1 MAKTNL
7 NEDKIALLTGC
18 FIFLLAALN
27 LAHLDVLGWVVSTNM
42 WTSMDKAFS
51 ATTGAYKGTISGVV
65 SLLCTYVALTAIL
78 SFGIKL
84 LGGNVA
90 RFVKSFTVVFF
101 ISEICYM
108 FGANAHIAATPD
120 AQAKFGIDWSIGLTT
135 EAGFIVALVAGIF
148 ISNAFPRIAES
159 LHDACRPE
167 LFVKI
172 AIVVLG
178 AELGVKAAAASGM
191 AGTIIFRG
199 LCAIV
204 EAYLLYWAFV
214 YYVARK
220 YFKFSREWAV
230 PLASGISICGVSA
243 AIATGSSIRARPVV
257 PIMVSSLIVVFTC
270 IEMLILPFI
279 ASHFLYSEP
288 MVAGGWMGLAVKSDG
303 GAIASGAI
311 ADSLIRARA
320 LELLG
325 VHWEAGWVTMVTT
338 TVKIFIDVFIGVW
351 SLVLAWVWT
360 AKFDKTNSGRTM
372 NFGDVLAR
380 FPRFVLGYLLTF
392 VIMLFIC
399 VNVEWQPLGKSVIST
414 LGPLRT
420 IFFTLTFFTIGMVS
434 NFHKLMEEGIGRLAI
449 VYVVCLFGFIIW
461 LGLFIS
467 WLFFHGMTPP
477 VIAGQPLP
485 FSAIKETDMAE
496 DTKNVKFHE
505 EVQKMEYEPLDA
517 TELKLIHW
525 SWALGVFL
533 LVALYFL
540 SDFIAPGAHG

>member
-230 PLASGISICGVSA
+230 PLASGISITVVY
-243 AIATGSSIRARPVV
+243 IPQYFRTIRAEVIRIKESAYVESARVVGASTWRIMTKHLFKNSTRTLPVILTLNSSEAILTLAGLGFLGFGIE
-257 PIMVSSLIVVFTC
+257 PTAAAEWGYDLNRSVSDVTAGIWWTAVFPGIAIVLIVLGITLVG
-270 IEMLILPFI
+270 ESLND
-279 ASHFLYSEP
+279 
-288 MVAGGWMGLAVKSDG
+288 LADPR
-303 GAIASGAI
+303 
-311 ADSLIRARA
+311 LRARKS
-320 LELLG
+320 
-325 VHWEAGWVTMVTT
+325 AGEVVGSIEDTSVDPNE
-338 TVKIFIDVFIGVW
+338 KP
-351 SLVLAWVWT
+351 T
-360 AKFDKTNSGRTM
+360 ARN
-372 NFGDVLAR
+372 
-380 FPRFVLGYLLTF
+380 
-392 VIMLFIC
+392 
-399 VNVEWQPLGKSVIST
+399 E
-414 LGPLRT
+414 
-420 IFFTLTFFTIGMVS
+420 
-434 NFHKLMEEGIGRLAI
+434 
-449 VYVVCLFGFIIW
+449 
-461 LGLFIS
+461 
-467 WLFFHGMTPP
+467 
-477 VIAGQPLP
+477 VIA
-485 FSAIKETDMAE
+485 E
-496 DTKNVKFHE
+496 
-505 EVQKMEYEPLDA
+505 LDA
-517 TELKLIHW
+517 NVDPPATVTDHDPTI
-525 SWALGVFL
+525 
-533 LVALYFL
+533 VA
-540 SDFIAPGAHG
+540 SEWTGEGKPEGKE

>member
-1 MAKTNL
+1 METVRKPL
-7 NEDKIALLTGC
+7 NEDRVALLLGSVI
-18 FIFLLAALN
+18 FILALLKFSGI
-27 LAHLDVLGWVVSTNM
+27 DMLGWAVKIGM
-42 WTSMDKAFS
+42 WVGDPLDAWRP
-51 ATTGAYKGTISGVV
+51 ATKGLLPGYGALFATYAILTGALACCVKLMGNDVV
-65 SLLCTYVALTAIL
+65 
-78 SFGIKL
+78 K
-84 LGGNVA
+84 
-90 RFVKSFTVVFF
+90 FVKSFTIIFF
-101 ISEICYM
+101 IAMICYTL
-108 FGANAHIAATPD
+108 GANAYIAANPTQLK
-120 AQAKFGIDWSIGLTT
+120 AQGIPWALGLST
-135 EAGFIVALVAGIF
+135 EAGLILALVMGIV
-148 ISNAFPRIAES
+148 ISNFMPNLAES
-159 LHDACRPE
+159 LKDACRPE

-467 WLFFHGMTPP
+467 GLVFHGMTPP
-477 VIAGQPLP
+477 VIAG
-485 FSAIKETDMAE
+485 
-496 DTKNVKFHE
+496 
-505 EVQKMEYEPLDA
+505 
-517 TELKLIHW
+517 
-525 SWALGVFL
+525 
-533 LVALYFL
+533 
-540 SDFIAPGAHG
+540 

>member
-178 AELGVKAAAASGM
+178 AELGVKAADAAGF
-191 AGTIIFRG
+191 AGHIIFRG

-204 EAYLLYWAFV
+204 EAYLLYWCVV
-214 YYVARK
+214 YYVARR
-220 YFKFSREWAV
+220 YFKFNREWAA

-243 AIATGSSIRARPVV
+243 AIATGAAIRSRPVV
-257 PIMVSSLIVVFTC
+257 PIMVSSLVVVFTC

-279 ASHFLYSEP
+279 AQHFLTGEP

-311 ADSLIRARA
+311 AESLILAKA
-320 LELLG
+320 A
-325 VHWEAGWVTMVTT
+325 EAGINWEPGWIIMVTT

-351 SLVLAWVWT
+351 ALVLAWVWCT
-360 AKFDKTNSGRTM
+360 KFDKSGDRTM
-372 NFGDVLAR
+372 HWGDVWAR

-477 VIAGQPLP
+477 VIAG
-485 FSAIKETDMAE
+485 
-496 DTKNVKFHE
+496 
-505 EVQKMEYEPLDA
+505 
-517 TELKLIHW
+517 
-525 SWALGVFL
+525 
-533 LVALYFL
+533 
-540 SDFIAPGAHG
+540 

>member
-178 AELGVKAAAASGM
+178 AEPGVKAAAASGM

-311 ADSLIRARA
+311 AESLILAKA
-320 LELLG
+320 A
-325 VHWEAGWVTMVTT
+325 EAGINWEPGWIIMVTT

-351 SLVLAWVWT
+351 ALVLAWVWCT
-360 AKFDKTNSGRTM
+360 KFDKSGDRTM
-372 NFGDVLAR
+372 HWGDVWAR
-380 FPRFVLGYLLTF
+380 FPRFVLGYIITFAILL
-392 VIMLFIC
+392 IIC
-399 VNVEWQPLGKSVIST
+399 LQSPELQKTGASVSGT
-414 LGPLRT
+414 LNAFRV
-420 IFFTLTFFTIGMVS
+420 IFFLLTFFTIGMVS
-434 NFHKLMEEGIGRLAI
+434 NFRKLMEEGIGRLAI

-477 VIAGQPLP
+477 LA
-485 FSAIKETDMAE
+485 S
-496 DTKNVKFHE
+496 
-505 EVQKMEYEPLDA
+505 
-517 TELKLIHW
+517 
-525 SWALGVFL
+525 
-533 LVALYFL
+533 
-540 SDFIAPGAHG
+540 

>member
-279 ASHFLYSEP
+279 AQHFLYTEP

-311 ADSLIRARA
+311 TESLILSKMAG
-320 LELLG
+320 LG
-325 VHWEAGWVTMVTT
+325 TKWEPGWIVMVTT
-338 TVKIFIDVFIGVW
+338 TVKIFIDMFIGGW
-351 SLVLAWVWT
+351 ALVLAYIWT
-360 AKFDKTNSGRTM
+360 AKFDKTRGERTM
-372 NFGDVLAR
+372 TWSDVMDR
-380 FPRFVLGYLLTF
+380 FPRFVLGYLGTF
-392 VIMLFIC
+392 LILLFFC
-399 VNVEWQPLGKSVIST
+399 LSSPELHKLGKSMAGALNGFRVM
-414 LGPLRT
+414 
-420 IFFTLTFFTIGMVS
+420 FFLLTFFSIGLVS
-434 NFHKLMEEGIGRLAI
+434 NFRKLKEEGIGRLAV
-449 VYVVCLFGFIIW
+449 VYIVCLFGFIIW
-461 LGLFIS
+461 VGLFIS
-467 WLFFHGMTPP
+467 YAFFHGMTPP
-477 VIAGQPLP
+477 VMAG
-485 FSAIKETDMAE
+485 
-496 DTKNVKFHE
+496 
-505 EVQKMEYEPLDA
+505 
-517 TELKLIHW
+517 
-525 SWALGVFL
+525 
-533 LVALYFL
+533 
-540 SDFIAPGAHG
+540 

>member
-311 ADSLIRARA
+311 TESLILAKMA
-320 LELLG
+320 GLG
-325 VHWEAGWVTMVTT
+325 TEWEPGWIVMVTT
-338 TVKIFIDVFIGVW
+338 TVKIFIDMFIGIW
-351 SLVLAWVWT
+351 ALLLAYIWT
-360 AKFDKTNSGRTM
+360 AKFDKTRGDRTM
-372 NFGDVLAR
+372 TWGDVMDR
-380 FPRFVLGYLLTF
+380 FPRFVLGYLGTF
-392 VIMLFIC
+392 LVLLIVCLSTPELHK
-399 VNVEWQPLGKSVIST
+399 VGKAMSGAMNGFRV
-414 LGPLRT
+414 
-420 IFFTLTFFTIGMVS
+420 IFFLMTFFSIGMVS
-434 NFHKLMEEGIGRLAI
+434 NFRKLMEEGIGRLAI
-449 VYVVCLFGFIIW
+449 VYIVCLFGFIIW
-461 LGLFIS
+461 VGLFIS
-467 WLFFHGMTPP
+467 YAFFHGMTPP
-477 VIAGQPLP
+477 V
-485 FSAIKETDMAE
+485 
-496 DTKNVKFHE
+496 V
-505 EVQKMEYEPLDA
+505 
-517 TELKLIHW
+517 
-525 SWALGVFL
+525 
-533 LVALYFL
+533 
-540 SDFIAPGAHG
+540 GA

>member
-1 MAKTNL
+1 MASTKAGY
-7 NEDKIALLTGC
+7 NEDKVALLIGC
-18 FIFLLAALN
+18 FIFVLGLGKMVG
-27 LAHLDVLGWVVSTNM
+27 LDPLGWVLKMGM
-42 WTSMDKAFS
+42 WVDNPVDSWRS
-51 ATTGAYKGTISGVV
+51 ATKGMLPGWGALVASYVFITALLAIGVK
-65 SLLCTYVALTAIL
+65 AM
-78 SFGIKL
+78 K
-84 LGGNVA
+84 GNVGK
-90 RFVKSFTVVFF
+90 FIYGFTIIFF
-101 ISEICYM
+101 IGIACYTV
-108 FGANAHIAATPD
+108 GANAYVAANPT
-120 AQAKFGIDWSIGLTT
+120 QLSKMGITWSLGLST
-135 EAGFIVALVAGIF
+135 EAGLIVALLMGIF
-148 ISNAFPRIAES
+148 IGNFAPNFAES

-172 AIVVLG
+172 AIVILG
-178 AELGVKAAAASGM
+178 AELGVKAADAAGF
-191 AGTIIFRG
+191 AGHIIFRG

-204 EAYLLYWAFV
+204 EAYLLYWALV
-214 YYVARK
+214 YYISRK
-220 YFKFSREWAV
+220 YFKFNKEWAA

-243 AIATGSSIRARPVV
+243 AIATGGAIRARPVV
-257 PIMVSSLIVVFTC
+257 PIMVSSLVVVFTC
-270 IEMLILPFI
+270 IEMLILPF
-279 ASHFLYSEP
+279 AAQYFLYSEP

-477 VIAGQPLP
+477 VIAG
-485 FSAIKETDMAE
+485 
-496 DTKNVKFHE
+496 
-505 EVQKMEYEPLDA
+505 
-517 TELKLIHW
+517 
-525 SWALGVFL
+525 
-533 LVALYFL
+533 
-540 SDFIAPGAHG
+540 

>member
-279 ASHFLYSEP
+279 AQSFMYTEP

-311 ADSLIRARA
+311 TESLILAKMA
-320 LELLG
+320 GLG
-325 VHWEAGWVTMVTT
+325 TEWEPGWIVMVTT
-338 TVKIFIDVFIGVW
+338 TVKIFIDMFIGIW
-351 SLVLAWVWT
+351 ALVLAYIWT
-360 AKFDKTNSGRTM
+360 AKFDKTRGDRTM
-372 NFGDVLAR
+372 TWGDVMDR
-380 FPRFVLGYLLTF
+380 FPRFVLGYLGTF
-392 VIMLFIC
+392 LVLLIVCLSTPELHK
-399 VNVEWQPLGKSVIST
+399 VGKAMSGAMNGFRV
-414 LGPLRT
+414 
-420 IFFTLTFFTIGMVS
+420 IFFLMTFFSIGMVS
-434 NFHKLMEEGIGRLAI
+434 NFRKLMEEGIGRLAI
-449 VYVVCLFGFIIW
+449 VYIVCLFGFIIW
-461 LGLFIS
+461 VGLFIS
-467 WLFFHGMTPP
+467 YAFFHGMTPP
-477 VIAGQPLP
+477 V
-485 FSAIKETDMAE
+485 
-496 DTKNVKFHE
+496 V
-505 EVQKMEYEPLDA
+505 
-517 TELKLIHW
+517 
-525 SWALGVFL
+525 
-533 LVALYFL
+533 
-540 SDFIAPGAHG
+540 GA

>member
-303 GAIASGAI
+303 GAVASGAI
-311 ADSLIRARA
+311 TESLILAKMA
-320 LELLG
+320 GLG
-325 VHWEAGWVTMVTT
+325 TEWEPGWIVMVTT
-338 TVKIFIDVFIGVW
+338 TVKIFIDMFIGIW
-351 SLVLAWVWT
+351 ALVLAYIWT
-360 AKFDKTNSGRTM
+360 AKFDKTRGDRTM
-372 NFGDVLAR
+372 TWGDVMDR
-380 FPRFVLGYLLTF
+380 FPRFVLGYVGTFLVLLIVCLSTPELHK
-392 VIMLFIC
+392 V
-399 VNVEWQPLGKSVIST
+399 GKAMSGAMNGFRV
-414 LGPLRT
+414 
-420 IFFTLTFFTIGMVS
+420 IFFLMTFFSIGMVS
-434 NFHKLMEEGIGRLAI
+434 NFRKLMEEGIGRLAI
-449 VYVVCLFGFIIW
+449 VYIVCLFGFIIW
-461 LGLFIS
+461 VGLFIS
-467 WLFFHGMTPP
+467 YAFFHGMTPP
-477 VIAGQPLP
+477 V
-485 FSAIKETDMAE
+485 
-496 DTKNVKFHE
+496 V
-505 EVQKMEYEPLDA
+505 
-517 TELKLIHW
+517 
-525 SWALGVFL
+525 
-533 LVALYFL
+533 
-540 SDFIAPGAHG
+540 GA

>member
-42 WTSMDKAFS
+42 WTSLDQAFS

-243 AIATGSSIRARPVV
+243 AIATGAAIRSRPVV
-257 PIMVSSLIVVFTC
+257 PIMVSSLVVVFTC

-279 ASHFLYSEP
+279 AQHFLTGEP

-311 ADSLIRARA
+311 AESLILAKA
-320 LELLG
+320 A
-325 VHWEAGWVTMVTT
+325 EAGINWEPGWIIMVTT

-351 SLVLAWVWT
+351 ALVLAWVWCT
-360 AKFDKTNSGRTM
+360 KFDKSGDRTM
-372 NFGDVLAR
+372 HWGDVWAR
-380 FPRFVLGYLLTF
+380 FPRFVLGYIITFAILL
-392 VIMLFIC
+392 IIC
-399 VNVEWQPLGKSVIST
+399 LQSPELQKTGASVSGT
-414 LGPLRT
+414 LNAFRV
-420 IFFTLTFFTIGMVS
+420 IFFLLTFFTIGMVS
-434 NFHKLMEEGIGRLAI
+434 NFRKLMEGGIGRLAI

-467 WLFFHGMTPP
+467 WLIFHCMTPP
-477 VIAGQPLP
+477 LA
-485 FSAIKETDMAE
+485 S
-496 DTKNVKFHE
+496 
-505 EVQKMEYEPLDA
+505 
-517 TELKLIHW
+517 
-525 SWALGVFL
+525 
-533 LVALYFL
+533 
-540 SDFIAPGAHG
+540 

>member
-243 AIATGSSIRARPVV
+243 AIATGAAIRSRPVV
-257 PIMVSSLIVVFTC
+257 PIMVSSLVVVFTC

-279 ASHFLYSEP
+279 AQHFLTGEP

-311 ADSLIRARA
+311 AESLILAKA
-320 LELLG
+320 A
-325 VHWEAGWVTMVTT
+325 EAGINWEPGWIIMVTT

-351 SLVLAWVWT
+351 ALVLAWVWCT
-360 AKFDKTNSGRTM
+360 KFDKSGDRTM
-372 NFGDVLAR
+372 HWGDVWAR
-380 FPRFVLGYLLTF
+380 FPRFVLGYIITFAILL
-392 VIMLFIC
+392 IIC
-399 VNVEWQPLGKSVIST
+399 LQSPELQKTGKAVSST
-414 LGPLRT
+414 LNAFRV
-420 IFFTLTFFTIGMVS
+420 IFFLLTFFTIGMVS
-434 NFHKLMEEGIGRLAI
+434 NFRKLMEEGIGKLAI

-477 VIAGQPLP
+477 LA
-485 FSAIKETDMAE
+485 S
-496 DTKNVKFHE
+496 
-505 EVQKMEYEPLDA
+505 
-517 TELKLIHW
+517 
-525 SWALGVFL
+525 
-533 LVALYFL
+533 
-540 SDFIAPGAHG
+540 

>member
-279 ASHFLYSEP
+279 AQHFLTGEP

-311 ADSLIRARA
+311 AESLILAKA
-320 LELLG
+320 A
-325 VHWEAGWVTMVTT
+325 EAGINWEPGWIIMVTT

-351 SLVLAWVWT
+351 ALVLAWVWCT
-360 AKFDKTNSGRTM
+360 KFDKSGDRTM
-372 NFGDVLAR
+372 HWGDVWAR
-380 FPRFVLGYLLTF
+380 FPRFVLGYIITFAILL
-392 VIMLFIC
+392 IIC
-399 VNVEWQPLGKSVIST
+399 LQSPELQKTGASVSGT
-414 LGPLRT
+414 LNAFRV
-420 IFFTLTFFTIGMVS
+420 IFFLLTFFTIGMVS
-434 NFHKLMEEGIGRLAI
+434 NFRKLMEEGIGRLAI

-477 VIAGQPLP
+477 VIAG
-485 FSAIKETDMAE
+485 
-496 DTKNVKFHE
+496 
-505 EVQKMEYEPLDA
+505 
-517 TELKLIHW
+517 
-525 SWALGVFL
+525 
-533 LVALYFL
+533 
-540 SDFIAPGAHG
+540 